1 MTDVAA
7 VNASPLIYLTGAG
20 QLDLLRLA
28 GDAVVVPRA
37 VADEVGRWGADDPVA
52 RALDE
57 TPWLKVVPNPTV
69 PPSIQA
75 WDLGAGETAVLS
87 HALSGRATAILDDRA
102 GRRCALAH
110 RIPVRGTL
118 GLALLAKKHGKIA
131 AARPLLERMR
141 EQGMYLSDTVL
152 NRALALIGE

>member
-1 MTDVAA
+1 VTDVAA

-28 GDAVVVPRA
+28 GDEVVVPRA

-118 GLALLAKKHGKIA
+118 GLASW
-131 AARPLLERMR
+131 RRSTERSPR
-141 EQGMYLSDTVL
+141 RGHCSSACE
-152 NRALALIGE
+152 NRACTSPTPCSIEPWR

>member
-1 MTDVAA
+1 LADVAV

-28 GDAVVVPRA
+28 GDEIVVPRA
-37 VADEVGRWGADDPVA
+37 VSDEVGRWGADDPVA
-52 RALDE
+52 RALGQ
-57 TPWLKVVPNPTV
+57 TAWLTTVPNPPV

-75 WDLGAGETAVLS
+75 WDLGAGEAAVLS
-87 HALSGRATAILDDRA
+87 YALSEHTAAILDDRA

-118 GLALLAKKHGKIA
+118 GLVLLAKRHGKIDT
-131 AARPLLERMR
+131 ARPLLERLR
-141 EQGMYLSDTVL
+141 EEGMYLSDAVL
-152 NRALALIGE
+152 NRALALVEE